1 MSDSVLSTST
11 PAVLEMSGAAASGTV
26 LSGRTALV
34 TGASS
39 GIGWETAR
47 LLAGLGA
54 TVLVHARTAAEAE
67 AAVERLVAAGARQDQ
82 LVELA
87 ADFGHLAEIAL
98 LAGTVVE
105 HYPALDLLVNNAAAM
120 APERCTLTDDGNEV
134 SLQVNF
140 LAAHLLAKLLRAPL
154 SAAGGARIVNVS
166 SSLHRTASMNW
177 SDPHRTKKYSRVAA
191 YAQSQLALTM
201 ATAEMAP
208 AGSGVT
214 AVSLDP
220 GQCATALLPLYGRT
234 GAPAAEGAA
243 AVVRLCLPDVALANG
258 AYYEGGSVAKA
269 APVVQEG
276 RSLKRLAK
284 LADQLVG
291 QAA

>member
-1 MSDSVLSTST
+1 MSDAVLS
-11 PAVLEMSGAAASGTV
+11 ARTV
-26 LSGRTALV
+26 LV

-39 GIGWETAR
+39 GIGWESAR

-67 AAVERLVAAGARQDQ
+67 DAVERLVAAGAHRDQ

-87 ADFGHLAEIAL
+87 ADFTRLSEVAG
-98 LAGTVVE
+98 LAGKVVK
-105 HYPALDLLVNNAAAM
+105 HYPALDLLVNNAAAT

-177 SDPHRTKKYSRVAA
+177 TDPHRVKKYSRVAA

-201 ATAEMAP
+201 ATADMAP
-208 AGSGVT
+208 AGSGIT
-214 AVSLDP
+214 AVSLNP
-220 GQCATALLPLYGRT
+220 GVCDTGLLPLYGRV

-243 AVVRLCLPDVALANG
+243 AVVRLCLPTTEVINGEYYDGGELAPT
-258 AYYEGGSVAKA
+258 A
-269 APVVQEG
+269 AVVQEE
-276 RSLKRLAK
+276 RSQKRLAK
-284 LADQLVG
+284 LAEQLVAK
-291 QAA
+291 AA

>member
-1 MSDSVLSTST
+1 MSDAVLSALPQPSAGGT
-11 PAVLEMSGAAASGTV
+11 PI
-26 LSGRTALV
+26 ALV

-47 LLAGLGA
+47 LLAGHGA

-67 AAVERLVAAGARQDQ
+67 AAVVRLVDSGVRRDQ

-87 ADFGHLAEIAL
+87 ADFTSLSEVAV
-98 LAGTVVE
+98 LAGAVVK
-105 HYPALDLLVNNAAAM
+105 HYPALDLLVNNAAAV

-154 SAAGGARIVNVS
+154 SAAGDARIVNVS

-177 SDPHRTKKYSRVAA
+177 SDPHRVKKYSRVAA

-201 ATAEMAP
+201 ATADMAP
-208 AGSGVT
+208 AGSGIT
-214 AVSLDP
+214 AVSVNP
-220 GQCATALLPLYGRT
+220 GLCDTALLPLYGRV

-243 AVVRLCLPDVALANG
+243 AVVRLCLPETVVANG
-258 AYYEGGSVAKA
+258 AYFDGGVI
-269 APVVQEG
+269 APTAQAVQEE

-284 LADQLVG
+284 LVDQLVG
-291 QAA
+291 QAS

>member
-1 MSDSVLSTST
+1 MSESVLS
-11 PAVLEMSGAAASGTV
+11 A
-26 LSGRTALV
+26 RTALV

-54 TVLVHARTAAEAE
+54 TVLVHARTTPEAE
-67 AAVERLVAAGARQDQ
+67 AAVARLVDAGARRDQ

-87 ADFGHLAEIAL
+87 ADFTRLSEVAV
-98 LAGTVVE
+98 LAGTVVK
-105 HYPALDLLVNNAAAM
+105 HYPALDLLVNNAAAL

-140 LAAHLLAKLLRAPL
+140 LAAHLLARLLRAPL
-154 SAAGGARIVNVS
+154 SASGDARIVNVS
-166 SSLHRTASMNW
+166 SWLHRTASVNW
-177 SDPHRTKKYSRVAA
+177 SDPHRVKRYSRVAA

-201 ATAEMAP
+201 ATADMAP
-208 AGSGVT
+208 AGSGIT
-214 AVSLDP
+214 AVSLNP
-220 GQCATALLPLYGRT
+220 GLCDTALLPLYGRA

-243 AVVRLCLPDVALANG
+243 AVVRLCLPDVAVANG
-258 AYYEGGSVAKA
+258 AYYDGGSVAPVAQA
-269 APVVQEG
+269 AQEE
-276 RSLKRLAK
+276 RSLKRLVK

>member
-1 MSDSVLSTST
+1 MSDAVLS
-11 PAVLEMSGAAASGTV
+11 A
-26 LSGRTALV
+26 RTALV

-47 LLAGLGA
+47 LLAGHGA
-54 TVLVHARTAAEAE
+54 TVLVHARTTAEAE
-67 AAVERLVAAGARQDQ
+67 DAVERLVAAGARRDQ

-87 ADFGHLAEIAL
+87 ADFTKLSEVAV
-98 LAGTVVE
+98 LAGAVVK
-105 HYPALDLLVNNAAAM
+105 HYPSLDLLVNNAAVM

-140 LAAHLLAKLLRAPL
+140 LAAHLLSKLLRAPL
-154 SAAGGARIVNVS
+154 AAAGDARIVNVS

-177 SDPHRTKKYSRVAA
+177 SDPHRVKKYSRVAA

-201 ATAEMAP
+201 ATADMAP
-208 AGSGVT
+208 AGSGIT
-214 AVSLDP
+214 AVSLNP
-220 GQCATALLPLYGRT
+220 GLCDTALLPLYGRV

-243 AVVRLCLPDVALANG
+243 AVVRLCLPETVVANG
-258 AYYEGGSVAKA
+258 AYFDGGVLAPTAPA
-269 APVVQEG
+269 AQEE

-291 QAA
+291 RAA

>member
-1 MSDSVLSTST
+1 MSDAVLSALPQPS
-11 PAVLEMSGAAASGTV
+11 AGGAPI
-26 LSGRTALV
+26 ALV

-54 TVLVHARTAAEAE
+54 TVLVHARTTAEAE
-67 AAVERLVAAGARQDQ
+67 DAVERLVAAGVRRDQ

-87 ADFGHLAEIAL
+87 ADFTRLSEVAV
-98 LAGTVVE
+98 LAGTVVK
-105 HYPALDLLVNNAAAM
+105 HYPALDLLVNNAAVM

-140 LAAHLLAKLLRAPL
+140 LAAHLLARLLRAPL
-154 SAAGGARIVNVS
+154 SAAGDARIVNVS

-177 SDPHRTKKYSRVAA
+177 TDPHRTKKYSRVAA

-201 ATAEMAP
+201 ATADMAP
-208 AGSGVT
+208 AGSGIT
-214 AVSLDP
+214 AVSLNP
-220 GQCATALLPLYGRT
+220 GLCDTALLPLYGRV
-234 GAPAAEGAA
+234 GAPPAEGAA
-243 AVVRLCLPDVALANG
+243 AVVRLCRPDVSLLNGEYYDGGELAPT
-258 AYYEGGSVAKA
+258 A
-269 APVVQEG
+269 AAAQEE
-276 RSLKRLAK
+276 RSQRRLAK

-291 QAA
+291 QA

>member
-1 MSDSVLSTST
+1 MSVSVLS
-11 PAVLEMSGAAASGTV
+11 A
-26 LSGRTALV
+26 RTALV

-54 TVLVHARTAAEAE
+54 TVLVHARTTAEAE
-67 AAVERLVAAGARQDQ
+67 AAVARLVADGARRDQ

-87 ADFGHLAEIAL
+87 ADFTRLSEVAV
-98 LAGTVVE
+98 LAGTVVK
-105 HYPALDLLVNNAAAM
+105 HYPALDLLVNNAAVM

-140 LAAHLLAKLLRAPL
+140 LAGHLLAKLLRAPL
-154 SAAGGARIVNVS
+154 SAADGARIVNVS
-166 SSLHRTASMNW
+166 SALHRTASMNW
-177 SDPHRTKKYSRVAA
+177 SDPHRVKKYSRVAA

-201 ATAEMAP
+201 DTAEMAP
-208 AGSGVT
+208 DGSGIT
-214 AVSLDP
+214 AVSVNP
-220 GQCATALLPLYGRT
+220 GQCETALLPLYGRV

-243 AVVRLCLPDVALANG
+243 AVVRVCLPDFPVVNG
-258 AYYEGGSVAKA
+258 AYYEGGSVAPTAQA
-269 APVVQEG
+269 AQEE
-276 RSLKRLAK
+276 RSKKRLAK

-291 QAA
+291 QPA